1 MKIAVI
7 SCSLHPQSRSFV
19 LACAAH
25 EDLTARGVTSQL
37 LDLRDHT
44 MEFAGSSSAWNV
56 PDAKKI
62 ADVIR
67 DSSAVLLAAPIYN
80 WDVNAAA
87 KNLLEVSSRAWDRKV
102 VGFLCVAGG
111 QSSYMSVMGLANS
124 LMLDFRC
131 IVVPRF
137 VYATGP
143 DFENDRQPNMTIWI
157 GDYPFTRNRVGPNN
171 GRLGCSNRSSLWP
184 LGHSREINI
193 RYKEIFAW
201 NGLRLCQLL
210 YSYYFGKAL
219 MVHNS
224 MADCTCA
231 NLHKPVD
238 HV

>member
-1 MKIAVI
+1 MNIAVI

-19 LACAAH
+19 LAKAAH
-25 EDLTARGVTSQL
+25 EDLAARGVTSQL
-37 LDLRDHT
+37 LDLRDHSL
-44 MEFAGSSSAWNV
+44 EFAGSSAAWNV

-102 VGFLCVAGG
+102 VGFMCVAGG

-131 IVVPRF
+131 IIVPRF

-143 DFENDRQPNMTIWI
+143 DFENDRQPNMTIGSEI
-157 GDYPFTRNRVGPNN
+157 IRSRVTELA
-171 GRLGCSNRSSLWP
+171 RTT
-184 LGHSREINI
+184 
-193 RYKEIFAW
+193 
-201 NGLRLCQLL
+201 
-210 YSYYFGKAL
+210 
-219 MVHNS
+219 
-224 MADCTCA
+224 ADLA
-231 NLHKPVD
+231 AAIAPVYGS
-238 HV
+238 

>member
-1 MKIAVI
+1 MNIAVI

-19 LACAAH
+19 LAGAAH
-25 EDLTARGVTSQL
+25 EDLTARGVTAQL
-37 LDLRDHT
+37 LDLRDHS
-44 MEFAGSSSAWNV
+44 MEFAGSAAAWNV

-102 VGFLCVAGG
+102 VGFMCVAGG

-131 IVVPRF
+131 IIVPRF

-143 DFENDRQPNMTIWI
+143 DFENDRQPNMTIGSETI
-157 GDYPFTRNRVGPNN
+157 RSRV
-171 GRLGCSNRSSLWP
+171 
-184 LGHSREINI
+184 
-193 RYKEIFAW
+193 KELAE
-201 NGLRLCQLL
+201 
-210 YSYYFGKAL
+210 
-219 MVHNS
+219 
-224 MADCTCA
+224 TTA
-231 NLHKPVD
+231 NLAEAIKPFYSA
-238 HV
+238 